1 MAAGN
6 ETSVGLPVFGLPGH
20 DFYILHSLALCSL
33 GLSIIASTFVLVYL
47 LFFASNK
54 PVRRRQIGERLVV
67 YLAIYDLCFSIS
79 HSLDHSY
86 MMATLSN
93 PPDYICVPFAFLL
106 HQFIMAQSLLV
117 LFTSVNA
124 MTMVV
129 LKRKLDLGHND
140 WKLFLITLG
149 VPASAGVVGVS
160 VPYLGPSGS
169 CENLQDE
176 RTYNVAKSLEKH
188 TRITVHKI
196 RAAKHTKEWVQCLKL
211 CTAIGDQGLLRRVR
225 NFKFCQ
231 LHPSI
236 AAQALWILSRYS
248 LDEVRKQSAVVAN
261 FYSWTKGI
269 AEQLKMV
276 YPESKYACQR
286 DTEADDM

>member
-6 ETSVGLPVFGLPGH
+6 ETPVGLPVFGLPGD
-20 DFYILHSLALCSL
+20 DFYILHGLALCSL

-106 HQFIMAQSLLV
+106 HQFTMAQSLLV

-129 LKRKLDLGHND
+129 LNRKLDLGHND

-169 CENLQDE
+169 WNVNCLLGLYSYSENTLIAMS
-176 RTYNVAKSLEKH
+176 TSNH
-188 TRITVHKI
+188 I
-196 RAAKHTKEWVQCLKL
+196 RVC
-211 CTAIGDQGLLRRVR
+211 
-225 NFKFCQ
+225 
-231 LHPSI
+231 
-236 AAQALWILSRYS
+236 
-248 LDEVRKQSAVVAN
+248 
-261 FYSWTKGI
+261 FYSDQSCGSEGLYK
-269 AEQLKMV
+269 
-276 YPESKYACQR
+276 
-286 DTEADDM
+286 